1 MDRALLEIVV
11 SQDDAGARLDQF
23 LAGELSCSRSRVK
36 ALFQRGLVT
45 AQDSKR
51 LKPSRIVAAGECYR
65 VDLPEPAPC
74 TIEPQPVPFD
84 LIYQDPHILVIQ
96 KPAGVVVHPGAGHRD
111 GTLVNGLVERY
122 PDIGSIGD
130 RIRPGIVHR
139 LDQGTSGLMVIAR
152 SDRAMAE
159 LQRAFQSRSLVK
171 EYIAL
176 AQGSCPDT
184 SGLLQGAI
192 GRDPQN
198 RLKMCLRPDGREA
211 QTGYQVLWSRGRYH
225 LMRCRL
231 YTGRTH
237 QIRVHMKALGC
248 PLDGDRLYGPKDPD
262 QHILQDRV
270 FLHSWRLALDH
281 PITGQ
286 AMDFLSPLPPELIE
300 ALKGPL
306 SIPRDGPPRSGG
318 AGR

>member
-1 MDRALLEIVV
+1 MSSSLEIFV
-11 SQDDAGARLDQF
+11 SPEERGTRLDLF
-23 LAGELSCSRSRVK
+23 LAGELSISRSRTK
-36 ALFQRGLVT
+36 ILLEKGLVV
-45 AQDSKR
+45 SKGAGKI
-51 LKPSRIVAAGECYR
+51 KPSRLVSAGDRYE
-65 VDLPEPAPC
+65 VILPDPEPSG
-74 TIEPQPVPFD
+74 INPQDVAFSVV
-84 LIYQDPHILVIQ
+84 YEDPHILVIH

-111 GTLVNGLVERY
+111 GTLVNGLIYRY
-122 PDIGSIGD
+122 PEIGRIGD
-130 RIRPGIVHR
+130 SVRPGIVHR
-139 LDQGTSGLMVIAR
+139 LDIGTSGLMVVAR
-152 SDRAMAE
+152 DDRAFLA
-159 LQRAFQSRSLVK
+159 LQRAFQERSIVK

-176 AQGSCPDT
+176 ATGICKNSKGILDSP
-184 SGLLQGAI
+184 I
-192 GRDPQN
+192 GRDPHN
-198 RLKMCLRPDGREA
+198 RLKMCLRWNGREA
-211 QTGYQVLWSRGRYH
+211 LTGYRVLWSRGRYH

-286 AMDFLSPLPPELIE
+286 AMDFRSPLPPELIE